1 MEHHRFSYSAPC
13 HPFLHPIA
21 LAKEAGLLDTPL
33 TDFLYAARSRLREMK
48 NRDASAV
55 AG

>member
-1 MEHHRFSYSAPC
+1 L
-13 HPFLHPIA
+13 FLQEIGFCRN

-33 TDFLYAARSRLREMK
+33 TGFLYAARSRLREMK
-48 NRDASAV
+48 TAMASAV